1 MKSIKNSI
9 LVVAFML
16 IGVPQIMAQDS
27 PALEA
32 AKGAVAQPS
41 SAPAAAAPAAKEPVA
56 AKPEPVSP
64 AISSPPP
71 VEPTILKQLSEHKPI
86 PVRSSLDQAI
96 DANGNRTLEYEEI
109 KEYIKTVRSVIAKEG
124 KYPTNTDVLYHF
136 DKNHDGYM
144 DSSEI
149 SALDSYIH

>member
-9 LVVAFML
+9 LVIVFML
-16 IGVPQIMAQDS
+16 IAVPQILAEDS

-32 AKGAVAQPS
+32 AKGAAAQPS
-41 SAPAAAAPAAKEPVA
+41 TAPVA
-56 AKPEPVSP
+56 APEAKSSATPEVASP
-64 AISSPPP
+64 AVPSPPP
-71 VEPTILKQLSEHKPI
+71 VEPAILKQLREHASI

-109 KEYIKTVRSVIAKEG
+109 KEYIKTVRSSIAKEG

-136 DKNHDGYM
+136 DKNHDGFM
-144 DSSEI
+144 DSGEV